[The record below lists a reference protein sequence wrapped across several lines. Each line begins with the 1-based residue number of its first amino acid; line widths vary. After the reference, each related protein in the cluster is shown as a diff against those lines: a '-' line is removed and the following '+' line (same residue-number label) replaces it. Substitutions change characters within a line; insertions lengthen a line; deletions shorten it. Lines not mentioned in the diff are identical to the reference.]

1 MNQMRVEMWV
11 RSAFAVGFLAFVSVG
26 GAVMAKRLT
35 VKTVRE
41 RLFALACPARKVFV
55 ELNGGMC
62 RLVGRR
68 LCNGVYRADDGQ
80 ILKKCERRD
89 VSDPAARAIQFARWL
104 DGRGM
109 RYIYVQAPSKVDRA
123 GVLSLPVVPNES
135 NAMADDFIARLKRAG
150 VAMFD
155 LREALAVTPEDVGR
169 QFYRTDHHWNNDAV
183 FAAFGLLA
191 PYLADLTGTDPVAV
205 TNRTDA
211 AAWRREVLPACFLGS
226 RGRRTGRLFAG
237 VDDLIV
243 YTPRFAT
250 RMSLD
255 IPSKKIHRKGSFQE
269 TNMWRAKTL
278 GEGVRTDC
286 YSSLYVGG
294 IYPLVCH
301 KNEQVPIKARIL
313 VIGDSFVRPLEAFL
327 STVVAELVVIDPR
340 RVAPGVTMIDCAK
353 RMRPDIVLQVST
365 AGGFFSDV
373 IGRAKTGRHVLF
385 DYGLQEP
392 PVR

>member
-11 RSAFAVGFLAFVSVG
+11 RSVFAVGFLAFMSVG

-41 RLFALACPARKVFV
+41 RSFASACPARKVFV

-80 ILKKCERRD
+80 ILKGCGRRD
-89 VSDPAARAIQFARWL
+89 VSDPAARAIQFAHWL
-104 DGRGM
+104 KDRGM
-109 RYIYVQAPSKVDRA
+109 RYVYVQAPAKVDRA
-123 GVLSLPVVPNES
+123 GLLSLPVVPNES

-150 VAMFD
+150 VTTFD
-155 LREALAVTPEDVGR
+155 LREALALTPGDVGR
-169 QFYRTDHHWNNDAV
+169 QFYHTDHHWNNDAV

-191 PYLADLTGTDPVAV
+191 PWLADLTGTDPVAV

-211 AAWRREVLPACFLGS
+211 AAWRREVRPACFLGS
-226 RGRRTGRLFAG
+226 SARRTGRLFAG

-243 YTPRFAT
+243 YTPRFET

-269 TNMWRAKTL
+269 TNMWKAGTL
-278 GEGVRTDC
+278 GPGVRTDC
-286 YSSLYVGG
+286 YSALYVGG
-294 IYPLVCH
+294 LFSCTYH
-301 KNEQVPIKARIL
+301 RNERAPIRTRIL

-327 STVVAELVVIDPR
+327 STVVAELVVVDQR
-340 RVAPGVTMIDCAK
+340 RFAPGETVVDYVARI
-353 RMRPDIVLQVST
+353 RPEIVLQLSK
-365 AGGFFSDV
+365 AGLFFSDV

-385 DYGLQEP
+385 DYGLP
-392 PVR
+392 